1 MKNTAIVTHICKL
14 SFLLLLAGP
23 FTAWGQTTTPPT
35 PTSPTAAC
43 GGDADDYIVGIAEE
57 FNAPLDPNIWLDRF
71 GFIPPTPVIG
81 YEVANGFLRLW
92 LQRDETD
99 PLRSFAP
106 RVIYSNPVTPV
117 GGNPARTGYV
127 QRYGCF
133 EMEAKLPFGK
143 GLFPAF
149 WLMAIPGLPEIDIM
163 ETYMRDDYADAQLHP
178 ISYEA
183 TVHVACTPAEP
194 DCSPTTGARAV
205 DPRIT
210 YPNFDLSAGFHRYA
224 AKWEPNQVTF
234 YLDGN
239 AVHTIPISLAEPM
252 YIGVGILADP
262 RSPPDDTTP
271 TRRDNTFDPGAAY
284 EVNYVRTWCFRN
296 LGCR

>member
-1 MKNTAIVTHICKL
+1 MKNTAILAHICKL
-14 SFLLLLAGP
+14 SFLLFLAGP

-35 PTSPTAAC
+35 PTSPTEAC

-106 RVIYSNPVTPV
+106 RVIYSNPVTPL

-149 WLMAIPGLPEIDIM
+149 WLMAVPSLPEIDIM

-194 DCSPTTGARAV
+194 ECSPTTGARAV

-224 AKWEPNQVTF
+224 ARWEPNQVTF

-239 AVHTIPISLAEPM
+239 VVHTIPISLAEPM
-252 YIGVGILADP
+252 YIGVGILSDP

-271 TRRDNTFDPGAAY
+271 TRRGNTFDPGAVY
-284 EVNYVRTWCFRN
+284 EVNYIRTWCLRN